1 MMYIFID
8 SSKDLNRVG
17 IVEDGRLVEFHLEKK
32 GQKKLV
38 GNIYRGR
45 VVNVL
50 QGMEAAFVN
59 IGESKNAYLNVKDAL
74 PRELMYTNQKCN
86 ISDIVKSGE
95 EIIVQVVKEPYGNK
109 GAKVTTHI
117 EIPGRF
123 IVFTPFSNKINI
135 SKKITDIERINYLK
149 EVGERIIRDDMGLI
163 FRTASEYVDESILKE
178 EYDILHDIYKKIQK
192 EKNFLPCPKLI
203 YKEPTLAYQIIRD
216 NYNENTE
223 KIIVNSKD
231 VYNELIQI
239 EEYFP
244 FKFSDKLKLNPDFSI
259 DYDTVI
265 QKDIRIALEKKVP
278 LKSGGYLVIDET
290 EALTVIDVNTGKY
303 TGISS
308 LEDTILKTNL
318 EAAEEIAR
326 QIRLRDIGGIII
338 IDFIDMRD
346 DSHEDLVLN
355 TLREYIKKDKIK
367 VNIIDITKLG
377 LVELTR
383 KKIRRSLSSDFYKTC
398 PTCNGRGNILEI

>member
-1 MMYIFID
+1 MYIFID

-231 VYNELIQI
+231 VYNELIQM

>member
-32 GQKKLV
+32 GQKKHV

-231 VYNELIQI
+231 VYNELIQM

>member
-231 VYNELIQI
+231 VYNELIQM